1 MVAALC
7 TNLARSFAI
16 QNPAD
21 SRVECTTCSAGAR
34 NEIAASRT
42 GTWCAPVPSVMV
54 NSQLD
59 IPTSP
64 DHECP
69 SGPLRAGYL
78 ISAYRIEKLVGM
90 GGMGWV
96 YHARHEIT
104 ARSVALKILREDQL
118 AFDRSIDRMMREASI
133 LASVSHAGIPR
144 FFECGML
151 DDGRPW
157 IAMELVEGSSLAQRM
172 RAPLDADTVID
183 FVSAVA
189 EVLAAAHARGVT
201 HRDLKPDNIILAPDD
216 AKYPVRVIDWGI
228 AHHLAGMR
236 FTNMNEAIGTPTYMA
251 PEQARGGPTGGHSD
265 VYGLGVVAYQ
275 ALTGRAPFVGA
286 TSVEILVQHLNR
298 PAPALA
304 PRCPDA
310 PYGLVELVERMLA
323 KTHTE
328 RPTAAEV
335 HSLLGKLRMARQTP
349 YLRAVDDGSAVP
361 LPVYETIVTPVASLV
376 RPLWSESD
384 E

>member
-1 MVAALC
+1 MVS
-7 TNLARSFAI
+7 T
-16 QNPAD
+16 
-21 SRVECTTCSAGAR
+21 
-34 NEIAASRT
+34 
-42 GTWCAPVPSVMV
+42 
-54 NSQLD
+54 QLD
-59 IPTSP
+59 VPP
-64 DHECP
+64 APEYELQ
-69 SGPLRAGYL
+69 SGPLQAGHL
-78 ISAYRIEKLVGM
+78 VSAYRIERLVGM

-96 YHARHEIT
+96 YRARHELS

-118 AFDRSIDRMMREASI
+118 AFDRSIDRMMREATI
-133 LASVSHAGIPR
+133 LASVSHDGIPR

-157 IAMELVEGSSLAQRM
+157 IAMELVEGTALAQRM
-172 RAPLDADTVID
+172 HRGALDADSVIG
-183 FVSAVA
+183 FVTSVA

-216 AKYPVRVIDWGI
+216 ARFPVRVIDWGI
-228 AHHLAGMR
+228 AHHLAGAR
-236 FTNMNEAIGTPTYMA
+236 FTNMNEAIGTPMYMA
-251 PEQARGGPTGGHSD
+251 PEQARGGPTGGHCD

-275 ALTGRAPFVGA
+275 ALTGRAPFIGA

-323 KTHTE
+323 KSFAE
-328 RPTAAEV
+328 RPSAAEV
-335 HSLLGKLRMARQTP
+335 SSSLCKLRTARQTP
-349 YLRAVDDGSAVP
+349 PYLRLADDDGVP
-361 LPVYETIVTPVASLV
+361 MPVYETAVTPVTSMV
-376 RPLWSESD
+376 RAVRFDCD